1 MRLPPGVADRL
12 SDPAADL
19 APDDVARARAAL
31 VAWFERHQRDLPW
44 RRTSD
49 PYAIWVSEVMLQQTR
64 VETVIPY
71 YERFLGRLPTPRD
84 LADADPET
92 VRALWSGLGYYR
104 RAAQLQAAA
113 KKVVASHAGRLPADP
128 EALAALPGFGP
139 YTVGAVSSF
148 AFDLPVPALDG
159 NVKRVLARVHG
170 VEGAT
175 DRGPARRRIEAAA
188 HSWVDAP
195 QPGRTNE
202 SLMELGA
209 TLCAPKRP
217 ACGRCPVA
225 TWCRARA
232 MEAID
237 RIPLPKVRAAPKRQ
251 TWTAVCVW
259 SESRVYLEPRA
270 AGMFA
275 GLWCL
280 PMTEGDDLAHAEDL
294 VGVRA
299 EVDGTIAELGTVE
312 HVLTHRRLVVRVWGG
327 PAAAPRRQR
336 ERSAGAGAWVPLS
349 ELGERGVPTFTAKVL
364 RAVLPPQL
372 RAEVRWRGRRS
383 RALDQPGRPGG

>member
-1 MRLPPGVADRL
+1 VRGLLDVTDPRDAPPEGGL
-12 SDPAADL
+12 SPAAVD
-19 APDDVARARAAL
+19 RAREAL
-31 VAWFERHQRDLPW
+31 GAWFDRNQRDLPW

-49 PYAIWVSEVMLQQTR
+49 PYAIWISEVMLQQTR

-71 YERFLGRLPTPRD
+71 HARFLGRIPTLRD
-84 LADADPET
+84 LARADPET

-113 KKVVASHAGRLPADP
+113 KKVVEEYGGVLPADP
-128 EALAALPGFGP
+128 EALRSLPGFGP

-148 AFDLPVPALDG
+148 AFDLPVPAVDG
-159 NVKRVLARVHG
+159 NVKRVLARLHG

-175 DRGPARRRIEAAA
+175 DRGPARRQIEVAAQ
-188 HSWVDAP
+188 SWVDAP
-195 QPGRTNE
+195 RPGRTNE

-209 TLCAPKRP
+209 TLCTPKRP
-217 ACGRCPVA
+217 ACARCPVA

-232 MEAID
+232 MDATD
-237 RIPLPKVRAAPKRQ
+237 RIPPPKARAAPKRQ
-251 TWTAVCVW
+251 AWTAVCVW
-259 SESRVYLEPRA
+259 SEGRVYLEPRA
-270 AGMFA
+270 AGIFA

-280 PMTEGDDLAHAEDL
+280 PMTAGDEPAQAEDL
-294 VGVRA
+294 VDA
-299 EVDGTIAELGTVE
+299 GTPLARPLAELGIVE

-327 PAAAPRRQR
+327 PATAPRGRR
-336 ERSAGAGAWVPLS
+336 ARTGAWVPLT

-364 RAVLPPQL
+364 RTALPPEL

-383 RALDQPGRPGG
+383 RAGDQPGLPGV